1 MITRLMPFVSLVLAA
16 ALIFGYI
23 VPTYKN
29 SIVTSQAH
37 IKSYEGALAAA
48 KRFTQKEA
56 ELAQQ
61 RAAIDPQN
69 LARLEEFLPDGVNNV
84 QLILDLDGL
93 AARSGM
99 TLSNFNIDTSSVTN
113 GVNSSDPTALAL
125 QSGNPVDSLQLS
137 VEATGTYSEFRTFL
151 AGIEQSLRPLD
162 VVNVVVSSN
171 SQGPSNVYKYT
182 LTMRIY
188 WLH

>member
-1 MITRLMPFVSLVLAA
+1 MITRITPFAALILAL

-29 SIVTSQAH
+29 SIVTAQAH
-37 IKSYEGALAAA
+37 IKSYENALAAA
-48 KRFTQKEA
+48 RDFTQKEA
-56 ELAQQ
+56 QLTQA
-61 RAAIDPQN
+61 RAALPPDS
-69 LARLEEFLPDGVNNV
+69 LARLTAFLPDGVNNV

-99 TLSNFNIDTSSVTN
+99 VLSNFDIDVNSVSNTSSA
-113 GVNSSDPTALAL
+113 GPTALAL
-125 QSGNPVDSLQLS
+125 QSSNPVDSVQLT
-137 VEATGTYSEFRTFL
+137 VETTGTYAQFRSFL

-162 VVNVVVSSN
+162 IVNLTVMSAA
-171 SQGPSNVYKYT
+171 GGTYKYD
-182 LTMRIY
+182 LTIRIY

>member
-1 MITRLMPFVSLVLAA
+1 MMTRLMPFAALVFAA
-16 ALIFGYI
+16 GLIFGYI
-23 VPTYKN
+23 VPTYKGT
-29 SIVTSQAH
+29 IVTTQAH
-37 IKSYEGALAAA
+37 IDSYESALAAA

-56 ELAQQ
+56 DLAQQ

-69 LARLEEFLPDGVNNV
+69 LARLEAFLPDGVNNV

-99 TLSNFNIDTSSVTN
+99 TLSNFNIDTNSVSN
-113 GVNSSDPTALAL
+113 GIAPSDPTALAL

-137 VEATGTYSEFRTFL
+137 VEATGTYSEFRAFL

-162 VVNVVVSSN
+162 VVNVKVTSDAKAN
-171 SQGPSNVYKYT
+171 TYKYT